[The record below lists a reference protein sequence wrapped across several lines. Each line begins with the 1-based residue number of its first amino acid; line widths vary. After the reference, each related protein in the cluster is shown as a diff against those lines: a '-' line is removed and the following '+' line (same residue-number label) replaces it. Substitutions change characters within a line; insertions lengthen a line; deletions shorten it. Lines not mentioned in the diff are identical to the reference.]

1 MKVDLDIHEMFYLLE
16 SCLRGSHLR
25 SSTILRYVDDWYN
38 LLSPSQRHKLYEW
51 TLILVYYGEFK
62 IRSEACGADRIFM
75 ARYNPDN
82 QYRVTVS
89 DGVNTETV
97 EAFKLDGRY
106 WIKSNRVCAEEY
118 IKNVEKING
127 CFHNGNNHE

>member
-1 MKVDLDIHEMFYLLE
+1 
-16 SCLRGSHLR
+16 
-25 SSTILRYVDDWYN
+25 
-38 LLSPSQRHKLYEW
+38 
-51 TLILVYYGEFK
+51 VYDGEFK
-62 IRSEACGADRIFM
+62 IRSSACGADRIFM

>member
-1 MKVDLDIHEMFYLLE
+1 
-16 SCLRGSHLR
+16 
-25 SSTILRYVDDWYN
+25 
-38 LLSPSQRHKLYEW
+38 
-51 TLILVYYGEFK
+51 
-62 IRSEACGADRIFM
+62 M

-106 WIKSNRVCAEEY
+106 WIKSNRRCEEEY
-118 IKNVEKING
+118 IKGIEKI
-127 CFHNGNNHE
+127 